1 MGNKRILIT
10 GSSRGIG
17 AQTALYIAKNNPDTE
32 IVLHC
37 NSNPAKAQDVKKEI
51 EAFGCRAGVLQF
63 DVKNRV
69 QCREIIE
76 NDIKQNGAYYGVVL
90 NAGIAKDNV
99 FPVMEDDE
107 WDDVLNTNLG
117 GFYNVLK
124 PVVMSMIENR
134 VKGRIVTMSSIS
146 GLAGNRGQVNY
157 SASKAGIIGATKAL
171 SLELAKRGITVN
183 CVAPGVIDTDM
194 VEGIPVDEVKK
205 MIPMK
210 RLGTAKEVAS
220 LVNYLMSEDS
230 SYITGQVISVNGG
243 MYR

>member
-1 MGNKRILIT
+1 MEKQVLVT

-17 AQTALYIAKNNPDTE
+17 REIALYLAKNGFD

-37 NSNPAKAQDVKKEI
+37 NKNATKANEVKEEI
-51 EAFGCRAGVLQF
+51 ISLGRNARVLQF
-63 DVKNRV
+63 NIANREECSKVINEDIEKNG
-69 QCREIIE
+69 I
-76 NDIKQNGAYYGVVL
+76 YYGTVL

-99 FPVMEDDE
+99 FPVMEEDE
-107 WDDVLNTNLG
+107 CDDVLNTNLG

-124 PVVMSMIENR
+124 PIIMPMIANR
-134 VKGRIVTMSSIS
+134 VKGRIVTMSSVS

-183 CVAPGVIDTDM
+183 CVAPGVIETDM
-194 VEGIPVDEVKK
+194 TTELPVDEVKK

-210 RLGTAKEVAS
+210 RFGKTKEVAS
-220 LVNYLMSEDS
+220 LVNYLMSEDA

-243 MYR
+243 LYL